1 MVGLPVTLYS
11 KCPIVGGHFIN
22 LTLQVVSFLFGQS
35 WRLPCLILFCFHR
48 FDMLEFLVDVLLK
61 ISIVEIE
68 ELLRWHIAVELVI
81 VRTSLVDDV

>member
-1 MVGLPVTLYS
+1 MVGLPVTLCS
-11 KCPIVGGHFIN
+11 KCPTVSGHFIN

-35 WRLPCLILFCFHR
+35 WRLPCLVLFFFHR

-68 ELLRWHIAVELVI
+68 ELLRWHIAVEVFVI
-81 VRTSLVDDV
+81 SASFVNDV